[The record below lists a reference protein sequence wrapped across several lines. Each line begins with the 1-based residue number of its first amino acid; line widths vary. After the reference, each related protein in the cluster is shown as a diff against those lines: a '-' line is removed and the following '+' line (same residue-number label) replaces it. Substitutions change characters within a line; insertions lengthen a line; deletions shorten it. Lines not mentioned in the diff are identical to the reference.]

1 MSRKGHYNG
10 GNTRIHPGNTSWF
23 GTPKGPVKPQ
33 KRRRRSLTEIAY
45 ADYRAKGLGS
55 DTELLKSD
63 DPRALR
69 KPWRR
74 KKKRSSPT

>member
-1 MSRKGHYNG
+1 
-10 GNTRIHPGNTSWF
+10 
-23 GTPKGPVKPQ
+23 
-33 KRRRRSLTEIAY
+33 LTEIAY

-63 DPRALR
+63 DPRDLR